1 MHGYTDPE
9 NAENVMTFDV
19 PKFLENCILRN
30 FVKEDAEPLADIEY
44 DTIVKKY
51 VGVGVLK
58 DPRADWVRKV
68 ASDPEAMRG
77 WVIEA
82 LPERVVAGRASI
94 SRPSFPAQP
103 GTRELQIVIATPYW
117 GRGLG
122 RQVATAL
129 IQYAFSDQRVVAVV
143 AAAHPENQASHALLD
158 AFNFIDTGL
167 KDKNEHLIFELKR
180 SMCKLP
186 FKTNARHGD

>member
-1 MHGYTDPE
+1 MFI
-9 NAENVMTFDV
+9 FDV
-19 PKFLENCILRN
+19 PRNLGSCLLRD

-44 DTIVKKY
+44 DPIVKKF
-51 VGVGVLK
+51 VGVLK
-58 DPRADWVRKV
+58 GPRADWVRKV

-77 WVIEA
+77 WAIEA
-82 LPERVVAGRASI
+82 LPERVVAGRASM
-94 SRPSFPAQP
+94 SEPNAPKQP
-103 GTRELQIVIATPYW
+103 GTLELQIVIATPFW

-167 KDKNEHLIFELKR
+167 KDKNEHLIFELTR
-180 SMCKLP
+180 PM
-186 FKTNARHGD
+186 